1 MAAEKQVLKYDC
13 ATVNNLLDTVNE
25 NKALFPFDTAL
36 NASSQKGLPNSVIT
50 KEINA
55 LKDATS
61 NNKGYFLSLEKLKA
75 AYPTANE
82 GSKAYVGS
90 NYPYQIYLYETSMGG
105 WHYTD
110 ETGGDDTFNAGEFY
124 TRTEIDQQHEVIN
137 NEIARVEKGANYEVL
152 EYETSIATT
161 RLKVPEDNR
170 KGGYMITYNAGT
182 GWIKEQYIGELIDNE
197 EWIKDENW
205 KAEVLDENIQ
215 AIAENAQ
222 QQANLAAEN
231 AALAEEKAT
240 EAATQAAYAKEQGDR
255 IANIDLSL
263 YRVVLELPSIAEMTG
278 EDMNK
283 IYLMVSAKQGEANKY
298 DEYVCVDGVW
308 ELLGQYEAAIDLTAY
323 IGKNE
328 LSSEIAKLSSIDK
341 MSKFVCIDE
350 KGSIAGVMT
359 KDDISSVLG
368 IDTLKINTSGLTSNG
383 TVDVLNHYTSL
394 GACLYANQYTD
405 TQDGIPWY
413 SIGFD
418 GDSKPFISGYYGMI
432 FRAATGKVTMGSD
445 GVMSGPGFVQSSDRR
460 LKSDICV
467 LEDLI
472 DKVNQLKPCSYT
484 INSDKKHTRKIGL
497 IAQDVEEVFPQFVYT
512 GMDGYKAIDYASM
525 VVVCIKAIQEL
536 KNNMNK
542 AV

>member
-137 NEIARVEKGANYEVL
+137 NQIARVEKGANYEVL

-161 RLKVPEDNR
+161 RLKVKEDNR
-170 KGGYMITYNAGT
+170 KGGYMITYNPGT
-182 GWIKEQYIGELIDNE
+182 GWIKEQYIGELTDNE

-222 QQANLAAEN
+222 QQADLAAAN

-240 EAATQAAYAKEQGDR
+240 EAATQAAYAKEQGNL
-255 IANIDLSL
+255 IANFFVIHNSNLLSIKPTDSSETL
-263 YRVVLELPSIAEMTG
+263 LELIGGSENIQNVIDA
-278 EDMNK
+278 
-283 IYLMVSAKQGEANKY
+283 V
-298 DEYVCVDGVW
+298 VDGKRIVFSSTGSFGYTVYANAVVTINMIHISFTLPKGILNDS
-308 ELLGQYEAAIDLTAY
+308 ESKNIVIQILKSNYSAGLLLYCYQNGY
-323 IGKNE
+323 
-328 LSSEIAKLSSIDK
+328 KLSSDILQITKESTDSDIKTVLPVSSLETLHALTNFNNVFYIEDPSNKGRVNLSFVVSK
-341 MSKFVCIDE
+341 M
-350 KGSIAGVMT
+350 
-359 KDDISSVLG
+359 DDGYI
-368 IDTLKINTSGLTSNG
+368 ITITTNG
-383 TVDVLNHYTSL
+383 NILS
-394 GACLYANQYTD
+394 
-405 TQDGIPWY
+405 
-413 SIGFD
+413 FD
-418 GDSKPFISGYYGMI
+418 DQAS
-432 FRAATGKVTMGSD
+432 FRALYYIKTTDSYV
-445 GVMSGPGFVQSSDRR
+445 VMV
-460 LKSDICV
+460 
-467 LEDLI
+467 
-472 DKVNQLKPCSYT
+472 
-484 INSDKKHTRKIGL
+484 
-497 IAQDVEEVFPQFVYT
+497 
-512 GMDGYKAIDYASM
+512 
-525 VVVCIKAIQEL
+525 
-536 KNNMNK
+536 
-542 AV
+542 